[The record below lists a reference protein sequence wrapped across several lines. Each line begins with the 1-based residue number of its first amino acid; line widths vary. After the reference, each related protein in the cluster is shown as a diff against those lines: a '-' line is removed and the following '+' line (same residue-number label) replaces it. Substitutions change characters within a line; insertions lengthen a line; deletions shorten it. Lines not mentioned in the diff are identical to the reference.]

1 MQGSGEAQ
9 RPTSSGD
16 AHQTATEAPP
26 PRHVIDLVPIFIG
39 DERSLLEPLA
49 GWLEGAFGLPVRT
62 RAPWFDPESV
72 FDPNRSQYNSTLFLA
87 ELLNDPH
94 VTAPKILGVTSVDL
108 FIPVLTYVF
117 GEAQLDGR
125 AAIVSTHRL
134 RSEAYG
140 LPPDQHELLARL
152 IKEATHELGHTYG
165 LIHCRDAT
173 CVMRASTY
181 VEDIDLKSARF
192 CPDCWAAMAPR
203 LAI

>member
-1 MQGSGEAQ
+1 MQRSGEAQ

-16 AHQTATEAPP
+16 AHQTATEALP
-26 PRHVIDLVPIFIG
+26 PRRVIDLVPIFIG
-39 DERSLLEPLA
+39 DARSLLEPLA
-49 GWLEGAFGLPVRT
+49 GWLESVFGLPVHPRT
-62 RAPWFDPESV
+62 PWFDPESV
-72 FDPNRSQYNSTLFLA
+72 FDPNRSQYNSTLLLA

-94 VTAPKILGVTSVDL
+94 VAAPKILGVTSVDL

-125 AAIVSTHRL
+125 AAVVSTHRL

-140 LPPDQHELLARL
+140 LPPDEHELVERL

-181 VEDIDLKSARF
+181 VEDIDIKSARF
-192 CPDCWAAMAPR
+192 CPACWTAMAPR
-203 LAI
+203 LAP